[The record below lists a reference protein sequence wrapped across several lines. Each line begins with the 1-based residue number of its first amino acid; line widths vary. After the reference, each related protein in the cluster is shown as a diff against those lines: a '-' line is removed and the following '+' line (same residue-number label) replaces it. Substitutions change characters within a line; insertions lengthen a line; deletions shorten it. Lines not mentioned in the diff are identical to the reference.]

1 MITNEMGYFL
11 SGDFLVFRI
20 KYLLIIKN
28 VKVFRRNRKER
39 RITRLKDIFSF
50 LVASFE
56 VVEHSSVNVSILN
69 TLMKVSAK
77 CMNVNVFTFKGG
89 GTSKEWRDEV

>member
-28 VKVFRRNRKER
+28 LKVFRRNRKER
-39 RITRLKDIFSF
+39 CITCLKDIFSF

-56 VVEHSSVNVSILN
+56 VVEHSSANVSILN
-69 TLMKVSAK
+69 MLCIAVNESIGQMYECK
-77 CMNVNVFTFKGG
+77 CFYI
-89 GTSKEWRDEV
+89 